1 MNMIELETREDIWN
15 ALQPYTKSWIPLDF
29 LKQLIWAKDRGAITH
44 VEMAANSR
52 ANRWDGEIFIKL
64 AAKTQTQFVINH
76 FVMPSRADEIT
87 MPDKNTLRLWWD

>member
-1 MNMIELETREDIWN
+1 MKTLETREEIWN
-15 ALQPYTKSWIPLDF
+15 ALQPYNKSWIPENF
-29 LKQLIWAKDRGAITH
+29 LKHLIWAKDRGAITH
-44 VEMAANSR
+44 VEVADNTIP
-52 ANRWDGEIFIKL
+52 NRWDGVLYIKL